1 MAKKKA
7 EIAQGTLTD
16 FFSSQMSSSQNS
28 LGRNDVYIGD
38 ESQEVVIGLPLK
50 AFSLRYFFQN
60 DCFPLSRM
68 TELYG
73 PSGSCKTA
81 FLFEMFK
88 WHVDNS
94 GGYVYN
100 LTEARDTP
108 DLRAS
113 IIGHSRDKN
122 FPTNL
127 CGSIEEW
134 QKSIT
139 SWMKKGRDMYPVL
152 GGCPFPVA
160 IGVDSL
166 TGVTTDSD
174 ISDIW
179 EQGHASIGFA
189 KGANLINT
197 YCKFMFNELRIWP
210 FSFIGVNHVKISKD
224 TRGFNIKRIPGG
236 EALTYHATMKI
247 YTSLKEKI
255 EKLNESIRIVE
266 LVMEKNSLSN
276 AGENREITVSMKWT
290 HDENGLQHTVWDW
303 HEASIAVINAMS
315 PTRKGRVCSF
325 LGLEN
330 IDKARK
336 TADFSLLGLNKTSWT
351 EIGQAIEDNEEVR
364 LSLDKMHGIRK
375 RTPFKIN
382 VPYCDQMSGEC
393 S

>member
-1 MAKKKA
+1 
-7 EIAQGTLTD
+7 
-16 FFSSQMSSSQNS
+16 
-28 LGRNDVYIGD
+28 
-38 ESQEVVIGLPLK
+38 
-50 AFSLRYFFQN
+50 
-60 DCFPLSRM
+60 
-68 TELYG
+68 
-73 PSGSCKTA
+73 
-81 FLFEMFK
+81 
-88 WHVDNS
+88 
-94 GGYVYN
+94 
-100 LTEARDTP
+100 
-108 DLRAS
+108 
-113 IIGHSRDKN
+113 
-122 FPTNL
+122 
-127 CGSIEEW
+127 
-134 QKSIT
+134 
-139 SWMKKGRDMYPVL
+139 
-152 GGCPFPVA
+152 
-160 IGVDSL
+160 
-166 TGVTTDSD
+166 
-174 ISDIW
+174 
-179 EQGHASIGFA
+179 
-189 KGANLINT
+189 
-197 YCKFMFNELRIWP
+197 
-210 FSFIGVNHVKISKD
+210 
-224 TRGFNIKRIPGG
+224 
-236 EALTYHATMKI
+236 MKI

-336 TADFSLLGLNKTSWT
+336 TADCSLLGLNKTSWT